1 MSPAS
6 SRYLC
11 HASWQARARGL
22 NASSYGDDSVT
33 SLGKLLW
40 LSLQFPLVLIYML
53 FFLPQLSSIR
63 FLLLLLQLSLL
74 LLINYLR
81 VSRKV

>member
-1 MSPAS
+1 M
-6 SRYLC
+6 
-11 HASWQARARGL
+11 
-22 NASSYGDDSVT
+22 T

-74 LLINYLR
+74 LLIKYLR

>member
-1 MSPAS
+1 MNGSG
-6 SRYLC
+6 YC
-11 HASWQARARGL
+11 
-22 NASSYGDDSVT
+22 DDSVT
-33 SLGKLLW
+33 SLGKSLW
-40 LSLQFPLVLIYML
+40 LSLQFPLVLLYPL

-74 LLINYLR
+74 LLIKYLR

>member
-1 MSPAS
+1 M
-6 SRYLC
+6 
-11 HASWQARARGL
+11 
-22 NASSYGDDSVT
+22 T
-33 SLGKLLW
+33 SLGKSLW
-40 LSLQFPLVLIYML
+40 LSLQFPLVLLYPL

-74 LLINYLR
+74 LLIKYLR